1 MSERRLKLR
10 LGLFVAGALA
20 VLAGLVILFGGT
32 PHLFANKAKYTIV
45 YPEAPGIAVGTPIRK
60 SGVRIGEV
68 TTLDLDPNNGQVRV
82 AIAVEPKY
90 LPRRNED
97 ATITRALISGDTA
110 IDFLPRIGDDGLPM
124 SRGDPVPPGSEIT
137 GVPPVTARSLLTPAS
152 GVISTAQQSLD
163 RIVRSFEQ
171 LEKAG
176 PKIEK
181 AADEIALLA
190 RDIRLVLPEV
200 RKTNERLQ
208 RLIGGDPAPPRAN
221 GNGNQVAAVFPPAA
235 ADPADELPGDDTIR
249 TMIRDLRALIR
260 TAQPAVE
267 DIRTSIRRIE
277 PDVTAAAKSARA
289 TFDKTQTAADALND
303 VLSPENRKQFAALL
317 KNINDIGTNILRF
330 SGALQTLAAEAETA
344 VKNFD
349 RRTAATADILADI
362 RAVTQPLGQRA
373 EPLMRDITESAA
385 QLNRA
390 LTEVRELLRVFA
402 RENGTVQKLLSD
414 PALYQSLDAAAVS
427 LARVLA
433 RAEKI
438 ARDLEVFADKV
449 ARRPELIGVGG
460 AIRGSSGLKDSPHA
474 PLPSYRPDWPPA
486 IPASRP
492 GGSTEW
498 PPPVQGYPPRP

>member
-1 MSERRLKLR
+1 MSERRMKLR
-10 LGLFVAGALA
+10 LGLFVAGSLA
-20 VLAGLVILFGGT
+20 VLAGLVILFGGA
-32 PHLFANKAKYTIV
+32 PHLFASKAKYTLV
-45 YPEAPGIAVGTPIRK
+45 FPEAPGVEVGTPVRK

-68 TTLDLDPNNGQVRV
+68 TFLDLDAVSGKVKLT
-82 AIAVEPKY
+82 IAVEPKY
-90 LPRRNED
+90 APRRNED
-97 ATITRALISGDTA
+97 PTVTRALISGDTV
-110 IDFLPRIGDDGLPM
+110 IDFLPRLGEDGLPVA
-124 SRGDPVPPGSEIT
+124 RGEPIPAGEEIP

-152 GVISTAQQSLD
+152 GVITTAQASLD
-163 RIVRSFEQ
+163 RIVKSFEQ

-176 PKIEK
+176 PKIEM
-181 AADEIALLA
+181 AADEIAQLA

-208 RLIGGDPAPPRAN
+208 RLIGGDPLPRGN

-235 ADPADELPGDDTIR
+235 ADPADDLPDDNTIR
-249 TMIRDLRALIR
+249 GMIRDIRLLIR

-267 DIRTSIRRIE
+267 DIRGTLRRIE

-289 TFDKTQTAADALND
+289 TFDKTQVAADALND

-317 KNINDIGTNILRF
+317 RNINDIGTNILRF
-330 SGALQTLAAEAETA
+330 SGALQSLAAEAETA

-349 RRTAATADILADI
+349 RRTVMTADILADI
-362 RAVTQPLGQRA
+362 RAVTRPFGERA
-373 EPLMRDITESAA
+373 EPLARDVAESAA
-385 QLNRA
+385 QLNKA
-390 LTEVRELLRVFA
+390 LAEVRELMRVFA
-402 RENGTVQKLLSD
+402 RENGTVQKLLTD

-438 ARDLEVFADKV
+438 AHDLEVFADKV

-460 AIRGSSGLKDSPHA
+460 AIRGSSGLKDSPLA

-486 IPASRP
+486 IPAARP
-492 GGSTEW
+492 GGTAEW
-498 PPPVQGYPPRP
+498 PPPPVRGYPPRP

>member
-1 MSERRLKLR
+1 
-10 LGLFVAGALA
+10 
-20 VLAGLVILFGGT
+20 
-32 PHLFANKAKYTIV
+32 
-45 YPEAPGIAVGTPIRK
+45 
-60 SGVRIGEV
+60 
-68 TTLDLDPNNGQVRV
+68 
-82 AIAVEPKY
+82 
-90 LPRRNED
+90 
-97 ATITRALISGDTA
+97 
-110 IDFLPRIGDDGLPM
+110 GDDGLPM
-124 SRGDPVPPGSEIT
+124 GRGDPIPPGTEIT

-152 GVISTAQQSLD
+152 GVIATAQQSLD

-181 AADEIALLA
+181 ASEEIALLA
-190 RDIRLVLPEV
+190 RDVRSFLPEV

-208 RLIGGDPAPPRAN
+208 RLIGGDPLPPRGT
-221 GNGNQVAAVFPPAA
+221 GNGHQVVAAFPPAA
-235 ADPADELPGDDTIR
+235 ADPADDLPEENNIR
-249 TMIRDLRALIR
+249 SMIRDIRLLIR

-267 DIRTSIRRIE
+267 DIRGTLRRAE
-277 PDVTAAAKSARA
+277 PDLTAAAKSARA
-289 TFDKTQTAADALND
+289 TFDKTQAAADALND

-317 KNINDIGTNILRF
+317 RNINDIGTNILRF

-349 RRTAATADILADI
+349 RRTALTADILADI
-362 RAVTQPLGQRA
+362 RAVTRPLGQRA
-373 EPLMRDITESAA
+373 EPLARDVAESAA
-385 QLNRA
+385 QLNKA

-402 RENGTVQKLLSD
+402 RENGTAQKLLSD
-414 PALYQSLDAAAVS
+414 PSLYQNLDAAAVS

-460 AIRGSSGLKDSPHA
+460 AVRGSSGLKDSPYA

-492 GGSTEW
+492 GGTAEW
-498 PPPVQGYPPRP
+498 PPPPVQGYPPRP